1 MGETRLTFKRY
12 EKKYL
17 LSREQYEK
25 LFRALEGHIE
35 PDVYFRSTVCSLY
48 YDTDDYALIRHS
60 IEAPV
65 YKEKLRLRSYGVP
78 RGDEPVFIELKKKY
92 KGMVYKRRVAMSAK
106 DAAAYLAGKAPPPEK
121 SQMTREIDWFLHEN
135 AVRPKAYIA
144 CDRTAWVAKDDPEL
158 RITFDEDLRW
168 RESDLDLTLG
178 SAGEPLTAPGNVLME
193 IKIPGT
199 APLWLAHL
207 LSELALFP
215 TGFSKYGTCYRDHI
229 LSEYFNGVINCV

>member
-1 MGETRLTFKRY
+1 M

-17 LSREQYEK
+17 LSGEQYEK
-25 LFRALEGHIE
+25 LFAALKDHIE
-35 PDVYFRSTVCSLY
+35 PDIYFRSTVCSLY
-48 YDTDDYALIRHS
+48 YDTDDFALIRHS

-78 RGDEPVFIELKKKY
+78 GGDDTVFIELKKKF
-92 KGMVYKRRVAMSAK
+92 KGMVYKRRLAMSAGA
-106 DAAAYLAGKAPPPEK
+106 AAAYLAGEAPPPED
-121 SQMTREIDWFLHEN
+121 SQMTKEIDWFLRQN
-135 AVRPKAYIA
+135 RVRPKALIA
-144 CDRTAWVAKDDPEL
+144 CDRTAWVAKDDHEL
-158 RITFDEDLRW
+158 RITFDENLRW
-168 RESDLDLTLG
+168 REKDLDLTLG
-178 SAGEPLTAPGNVLME
+178 SAGEPLTEPGCVLME

-229 LSEYFNGVINCV
+229 LGEYFNGVIKCV

>member
-25 LFRALEGHIE
+25 LFRALEDHIE

-48 YDTDDYALIRHS
+48 YDTDDFALIRHS

-78 RGDEPVFIELKKKY
+78 GEDDTVFVELKKKY

-106 DAAAYLAGKAPPPEK
+106 AAAAYLAGEAPPAER
-121 SQMTREIDWFLHEN
+121 SQMTKELDWFLREN
-135 AVRPKAYIA
+135 KVRPKVFIA
-144 CDRTAWVAKDDPEL
+144 CDRCAWVARDDHEL
-158 RITFDEDLRW
+158 RITFDENLRW
-168 RESDLDLTLG
+168 RETDLDLTLG
-178 SAGEPLTAPGNVLME
+178 SAGESLTEPGCVLME

-215 TGFSKYGTCYRDHI
+215 TGFSKYGTCYKDHI
-229 LSEYFNGVINCV
+229 LGEYFNGVIECV